1 MFNLIVGI
9 ELIIHLCIPDRFQYR
24 SDTSAYHRLTG
35 GRHEFSFWEAQCTG
49 KSLFDLNSISDT
61 IMSPIPQVLPL

>member
-1 MFNLIVGI
+1 MGT
-9 ELIIHLCIPDRFQYR
+9 HLCIPDRFQYR